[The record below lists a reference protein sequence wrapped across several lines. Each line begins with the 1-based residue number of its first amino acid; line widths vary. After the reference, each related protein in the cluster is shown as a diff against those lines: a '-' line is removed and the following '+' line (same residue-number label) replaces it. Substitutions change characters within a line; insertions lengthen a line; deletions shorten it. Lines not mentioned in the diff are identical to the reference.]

1 MIRLAQRMSVRGL
14 PNMKLTLKSVRAAGF
29 ALDSV
34 RWEQFQDRLKILLKS
49 TVKNALSAALVLR
62 SVPLRQ

>member
-1 MIRLAQRMSVRGL
+1 MIRLAQHMSVRGL
-14 PNMKLTLKSVRAAGF
+14 LNIKLTLKSVRAAGF
-29 ALDSV
+29 APDSA
-34 RWEQFQDRLKILLKS
+34 RWEQFRDRLKILLKS